1 VRFDYRN
8 KLYFF
13 LTPGCGCG
21 IKKSG
26 SRIVGGQ
33 DADVNE
39 YPWMVYFIYFS
50 DLFQPISACGGSI
63 INSKW
68 IVTALHCVV
77 KDLNVST
84 VADLEVIPAA
94 NTYVWIGD
102 HQVSV
107 DNETD
112 ITQFYQAT
120 EIVLH
125 TNGSDLALIKVD
137 KIIDTTVYTPICLP
151 EAGDD
156 FRGMDTVVTG
166 WGRRRSSFANDTT
179 ESVSDILQVI

>member
-1 VRFDYRN
+1 MGAGVSNIITTTTTTISTTSSKY
-8 KLYFF
+8 
-13 LTPGCGCG
+13 GCGCG

-33 DADVNE
+33 YADVNE
-39 YPWMVYFIYFS
+39 YPWMDYFIYFS

-77 KDLNVST
+77 KDFNFST
-84 VADLEVIPAA
+84 VADWEVIPAA
-94 NTYVWIGD
+94 NTYVIIGD

-112 ITQFYQAT
+112 ITQVYQAT
-120 EIVLH
+120 EIVL
-125 TNGSDLALIKVD
+125 GGWDLALIK
-137 KIIDTTVYTPICLP
+137 
-151 EAGDD
+151 
-156 FRGMDTVVTG
+156 
-166 WGRRRSSFANDTT
+166 
-179 ESVSDILQVI
+179 